1 MPAPRIVLASLADP
15 PDTSRLRPCDEVVT
29 KRALAV
35 LSARYRCRREMLA
48 ARGTTGLVLERVLGA
63 LRRLQG
69 SQVRAYYAPD
79 QIVVSEH
86 FNAVPSVIRPAASS
100 MARTLVTALLGRVP
114 PATLTA
120 ALAPFGDRALRLA
133 VDAGVRITVVP
144 SGRAFTQCSAA
155 VAALVPDIDRWQAPP
170 AGVFVLEEKLILLR
184 SGALRMAAAHE
195 FAHALDALL
204 ARRPR
209 SYFSFES
216 AEIRAAYAA
225 ASGFINEYAASGL
238 DEYFAECVRA
248 YVEVSDDRSS
258 WLPLTR
264 KDLQTRDARMFSIID
279 SLFRDGLTSNDQ
291 QSEQ

>member
-1 MPAPRIVLASLADP
+1 MPAPRITLASLALP
-15 PDTSRLRPCDEVVT
+15 PDTSRLRPCEEGLT

-35 LSARYRCRREMLA
+35 LSARYHRRREVLA
-48 ARGTTGLVLERVLGA
+48 ARGSSGLALERVLGA

-69 SQVRAYYAPD
+69 LQVCAYETAD
-79 QIVVSEH
+79 GVVVSEP
-86 FNAVPSVIRPAASS
+86 FNAVPSSIRLAASS
-100 MARTLVTALLGRVP
+100 TTRVLVSALLGRAP

-133 VDAGVRITVVP
+133 VNAGVRMTIVP
-144 SGRAFTQCSAA
+144 NGRPFTQCSPA

-170 AGVFVLEEKLILLR
+170 AGLFVLEEKLILLR

-204 ARRPR
+204 ANRPR
-209 SYFSFES
+209 SYFSFEN
-216 AEIRAAYAA
+216 AEIRASYAA
-225 ASGFINEYAASGL
+225 ANGFINEYAASGL
-238 DEYFAECVRA
+238 DEYFAESMRA

-279 SLFRDGLTSNDQ
+279 GLFRAERL
-291 QSEQ
+291 